1 MQIRPQDKLVHV
13 PMVRIVFDDPS
24 EFQQFQK
31 LADEMGFDEYTWPMQ
46 MLRYF
51 LHTHSELSSLME
63 AANDRLS

>member
-1 MQIRPQDKLVHV
+1 
-13 PMVRIVFDDPS
+13 MVRIVFDDPS